1 MDSGVLWDS
10 LGYENTEKIARTRK
24 RRWRAREEECPV
36 PSFLWQDLSSE
47 YLRTAVVRLWQLEGS
62 GEWEVGAWHHLR
74 FRLQNR
80 LRVLASVVN
89 LSPEASVQLPSSSG
103 TFYPRMRDA
112 VNTSI
117 WFYSSHI
124 HSVFLY
130 QLAVEVAQ
138 KMLLRLSN
146 WIFCNMYLVNLVQGI

>member
-10 LGYENTEKIARTRK
+10 LGSENNEKRARTRK

-36 PSFLWQDLSSE
+36 PSFLWRDLLSE

-62 GEWEVGAWHHLR
+62 GEWEVGAWLHLR

-80 LRVLASVVN
+80 LRFLASVVN
-89 LSPEASVQLPSSSG
+89 PSAKASVRLPSSSG

-117 WFYSSHI
+117 WFYSLHI

-138 KMLLRLSN
+138 KMILRLSN
-146 WIFCNMYLVNLVQGI
+146 WIFCSM